1 LCFESLNLFGIWNL
15 EFGIW
20 NLNRYFPDL
29 SPAQLK
35 QLEQLGPLYHEWN
48 AKINVISRKDI
59 DNLYERH
66 VLHSMS
72 IARAIE
78 FKSGTTV
85 LDAGTGGGFPGIP
98 LAILFPDVYFHLADS
113 TAKKL
118 SVINAIAAE
127 TGLNNITTEHVRLE
141 DHYKRYDFVVSRAVA
156 SLDEMVQWV
165 WKNVKAVGFND
176 LPNGILY
183 LKGGMEAGNG
193 EAWGTMGAGKTTN
206 LPIIRLPAERLFRR
220 AVLPYQIHHS
230 PFLSPDVADMII
242 YYLRLS
248 IKLKTN

>member
-1 LCFESLNLFGIWNL
+1 LEFGIWNL
-15 EFGIW
+15 EFGI
-20 NLNRYFPDL
+20 LNRYFPDL

-72 IARAIE
+72 IARAIK
-78 FKSGTTV
+78 FKAGTTV

-118 SVINAIAAE
+118 TVINAIAAE

-141 DHYKRYDFVVSRAVA
+141 DHYKKYDFVVSRAVA
-156 SLDEMVQWV
+156 SLDEMVEWV

-183 LKGGMEAGNG
+183 LKGGEAGMQGGG
-193 EAWGTMGAGKTTN
+193 EAGKRGTLEPWNSGTIVGKQQK
-206 LPIIRLPAERLFRR
+206 LPSDYTIYPLSDYFEEPFFLTKYIVHLF
-220 AVLPYQIHHS
+220 
-230 PFLSPDVADMII
+230 
-242 YYLRLS
+242 
-248 IKLKTN
+248 